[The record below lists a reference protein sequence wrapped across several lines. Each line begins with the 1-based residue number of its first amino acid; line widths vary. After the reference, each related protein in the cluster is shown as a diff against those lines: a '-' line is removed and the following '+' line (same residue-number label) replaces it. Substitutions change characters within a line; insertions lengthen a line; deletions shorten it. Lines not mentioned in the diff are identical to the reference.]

1 MTGIT
6 VAMIARNEERFIR
19 QCLQSVKVVADDI
32 VVIDTGSDDQ
42 TVAMA
47 EQEGARVV
55 SRPWPK
61 NFAMARNWALDE
73 VTTPWTLM
81 LDADEVLMGD
91 DIPNLL
97 DGVSRP
103 TADAYNIRIVSLT
116 DRAEDLSEAR
126 VTRLFRNDSRVRWEG
141 RIHEQIIP
149 AIGRAGMTL
158 GPLDVRLMHYGY
170 LNEVMADR
178 GKLQR
183 NLELLDQS
191 IKEPGTSEW
200 KAYMYWQ
207 RAQTLMALQRLDE
220 AVKDMKQAISLTH
233 PTAALQPLFWLTLAK
248 VYTVKK
254 DFRKIHQTIREG
266 LLLFPDYT
274 DFVYWEGIVYMD
286 EKDWD
291 RAEQCFQ
298 KALRMGVPKTYLQSE
313 LGVGTFKALW
323 QLARV
328 SRMRD
333 QMKLAEAYYLKTIQA
348 KPAFYPAWS
357 EYLGLMSNF
366 PIAAVA
372 EHLMLVMTKNEL
384 IQQLKM
390 MVSRNVAEDTLLEF
404 LEFTGPRMNVQK

>member
-19 QCLQSVKVVADDI
+19 QCLQSVKDVADDI

-42 TVAMA
+42 TVALA
-47 EQEGARVV
+47 EQEGARVI

-61 NFAMARNWALDE
+61 NFAKARNWALDE

-81 LDADEVLMGD
+81 LDADEVLLGD

-97 DGVSRP
+97 DGVSHP

-248 VYTVKK
+248 VYTAKK

-274 DFVYWEGIVYMD
+274 DFVYWEGMVYMD

-313 LGVGTFKALW
+313 LGVGTFKPLW
-323 QLARV
+323 QLARI
-328 SRMRD
+328 SRIQGKMT
-333 QMKLAEAYYLKTIQA
+333 QAEAYYLKTIQL
-348 KPAFYPAWS
+348 KNAFYPAWK
-357 EYLGLMSNF
+357 ELLGLLEGNS
-366 PIAAVA
+366 PEILGS
-372 EHLMLVMTKNEL
+372 HLEMVMERRVITKTLQSWDSLSITEE
-384 IQQLKM
+384 K
-390 MVSRNVAEDTLLEF
+390 LLEWS
-404 LEFTGPRMNVQK
+404 VSS